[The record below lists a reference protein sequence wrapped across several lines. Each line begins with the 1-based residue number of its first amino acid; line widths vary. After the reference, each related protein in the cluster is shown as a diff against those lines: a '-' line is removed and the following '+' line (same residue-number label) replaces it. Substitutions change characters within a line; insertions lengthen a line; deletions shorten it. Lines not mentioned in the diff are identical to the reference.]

1 LMVSSMVDIR
11 CLISVDISPFFSDS
25 LTMRVSDSSEDW
37 EVLDFT
43 LNTGGNRGSRR
54 RLILLRLLSTA
65 LSNSGRSTSLATTTS
80 MESPSRP
87 GASH

>member
-1 LMVSSMVDIR
+1 
-11 CLISVDISPFFSDS
+11 
-25 LTMRVSDSSEDW
+25 
-37 EVLDFT
+37 
-43 LNTGGNRGSRR
+43 
-54 RLILLRLLSTA
+54 LLRLLSTA